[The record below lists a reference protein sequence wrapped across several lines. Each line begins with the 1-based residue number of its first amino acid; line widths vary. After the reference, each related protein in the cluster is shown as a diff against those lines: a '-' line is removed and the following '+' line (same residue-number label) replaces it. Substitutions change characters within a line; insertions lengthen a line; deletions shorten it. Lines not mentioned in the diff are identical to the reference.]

1 MSSDLWRILEEEILN
16 CTKCKL
22 HTYRRR
28 AVPGEG
34 NRNSILVFI
43 GEAPGEKEDEQG
55 RPFVGPAGRLLT
67 ELIESTGYRR
77 EDFYITNIVKC
88 RPPGNRDPE
97 DDEISACLPYL
108 VKQLELI
115 KPKIVVCLGR
125 HSARTIFKLAGL
137 KWTCM
142 SVQHGKIYSARLFN
156 FNVKIIPTYHPAAAL
171 YNPQLKSS
179 LEEDFKKSIKLVL
192 GEVLGA
198 RSVKK
203 TLLDFSS
210 EKKSFLLK

>member
-1 MSSDLWRILEEEILN
+1 LSRDPWRILEEEILN

-22 HTYRRR
+22 HMYRRR

-34 NRNSILVFI
+34 NRNSVLVFI

-55 RPFVGPAGRLLT
+55 RPFVGPAGKLLT

-97 DDEISACLPYL
+97 DDEINACLPYL
-108 VKQLELI
+108 IKQLELV
-115 KPKIVVCLGR
+115 KPRIIVCLGR

-137 KWTCM
+137 KWTNM
-142 SVQHGKIYSARLFN
+142 STQHGKVYSIRLFN

-179 LEEDFKKSIKLVL
+179 LEEDFKKSIKPVL
-192 GEVLGA
+192 SEVLEA

-203 TLLDFSS
+203 TLLDFSC
-210 EKKSFLLK
+210 EKKSSLLK

>member
-1 MSSDLWRILEEEILN
+1 MNSDLWRILEEEILN

-22 HTYRRR
+22 HIYRRR
-28 AVPGEG
+28 VVPGEG
-34 NRNSILVFI
+34 NKNSVLVFI

-97 DDEISACLPYL
+97 DDEINACLPYL
-108 VKQLELI
+108 VRQLELI
-115 KPKIVVCLGR
+115 KPRIVVCLGR
-125 HSARTIFKLAGL
+125 HSARIIFKLAGL
-137 KWTCM
+137 KWTNM
-142 SVQHGKIYSARLFN
+142 STQHGKIYSARLFD
-156 FNVKIIPTYHPAAAL
+156 FSVKIIPTYHPAAAL

-179 LEEDFKKSIKLVL
+179 LEEDFKKSIKPVL
-192 GEVLGA
+192 SEVLGT